1 MGGRVRF
8 EARLV
13 YKMSLR
19 QSGLLILRSPVLGK
33 KKTKNKKGERKVQ
46 TKVRFLI
53 LGHIKELAPVLLK
66 GYNKI
71 PGTGRPV
78 TR

>member
-8 EARLV
+8 EAGLV

-33 KKTKNKKGERKVQ
+33 KTKNKKRERKVQ
-46 TKVRFLI
+46 IKVRFLI

>member
-1 MGGRVRF
+1 MGGRGRF
-8 EARLV
+8 EAGLV
-13 YKMSLR
+13 YKMSPR
-19 QSGLLILRSPVLGK
+19 QSGLLILRSPVLEK
-33 KKTKNKKGERKVQ
+33 KKQNKKGERKVK

-71 PGTGRPV
+71 PGPGRPV